1 MTTDIT
7 PREIEFAF
15 TGLIMRDEA
24 TTGWTVVEVPG
35 SADVFS
41 TRKPVKV
48 GGTIDGHAFRAT
60 LLPTG
65 RGPHMMPIN
74 ATLRKT
80 IGKGKAGDVVSINL
94 TQRFS

>member
-7 PREIEFAF
+7 PQAIDFVF
-15 TGLIMRDEA
+15 SGQIKRDDVA
-24 TTGWTVVEVPG
+24 TSWTVVEVPG
-35 SADVFS
+35 SADVFG

-65 RGPHMMPIN
+65 KGPHMMPIN
-74 ATLRKT
+74 AALRKT
-80 IGKGKAGDVVSINL
+80 IGKGTAGDEVTVHL